1 MRPVVGDH
9 GVEVTADGCVAALFL
24 RAEGDIQVGHE
35 TAFLKAL
42 AVVFSGADIG
52 LQVDVGVGS
61 GAHHA
66 GRSHF
71 DRLQVHRA
79 DLQPRAQLRLAD
91 GVFLG
96 QCRRGDQEQGE

>member
-1 MRPVVGDH
+1 M
-9 GVEVTADGCVAALFL
+9 EVTADGCVAALL
-24 RAEGDIQVGHE
+24 LQAEGDIQVGHE

-42 AVVFSGADIG
+42 AIVGGGADIG
-52 LQVDVGVGS
+52 FQVDVRVG
-61 GAHHA
+61 GWAHHA
-66 GRSHF
+66 GRGHF